1 MERFRMPRQSTLAL
15 GALAAGIT
23 LYELTCDREELITAR
38 VSENMETPIRKAL
51 TLSAI
56 GLTSLH
62 LAGYLPKKLDPYH
75 YAGKL
80 RRFTRP

>member
-1 MERFRMPRQSTLAL
+1 MERFKPRQSTLAL
-15 GALAAGIT
+15 GAMAVGVTA
-23 LYELTCDREELITAR
+23 YELTCKREELITNR
-38 VSENMETPIRKAL
+38 TQEFMETPLKKAL